1 MTATVY
7 HNHGRWVADCPAD
20 GCPEAH
26 EVTPGDRFVCVNCG
40 MVSKLKWPLNMEQID
55 RTLTPRPVPQTRNW
69 VPGETVAD
77 LERENVEHK
86 VGV

>member
-26 EVTPGDRFVCVNCG
+26 TVTPGDRFVCVNCG
-40 MVSKLKWPLNMEQID
+40 MVSKLGWPLNMEQID

-69 VPGETVAD
+69 VPCETITV
-77 LERENVEHK
+77 LVEENIVHG